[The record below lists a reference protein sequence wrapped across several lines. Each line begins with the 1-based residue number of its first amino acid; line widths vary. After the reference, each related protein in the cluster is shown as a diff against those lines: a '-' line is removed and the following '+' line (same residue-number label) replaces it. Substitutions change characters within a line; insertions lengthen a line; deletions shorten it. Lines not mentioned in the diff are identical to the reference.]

1 MKLRLAL
8 VTGLILGTCGGAR
21 AEPAF
26 SAFQNLCFNHNGSR
40 PQALA
45 DADAAGWTSVPEA
58 MQAKMPFGSEAE
70 APEWFLWRD
79 FQGKHVALAPNDE
92 KALAADAHVLIVYG
106 NNQFAVVGLIAPIEV
121 SPN

>member
-1 MKLRLAL
+1 MIPGDRQQL
-8 VTGLILGTCGGAR
+8 
-21 AEPAF
+21 
-26 SAFQNLCFNHNGSR
+26 SAATLTF
-40 PQALA
+40 
-45 DADAAGWTSVPEA
+45 AGVP
-58 MQAKMPFGSEAE
+58 PIRGSEAE